1 METVLRSAS
10 REVVIGPQQPFCII
24 GERINP
30 TGRKIFQ
37 EQLRR
42 GDLSRI
48 EIDVAQQV
56 AGGAMV
62 LDVNM
67 GAPLADEA
75 ELMVAAVKLIQGLT
89 DLPLCIDSS
98 IIEVLDAGLAAYQG
112 KALVNSV
119 TAEDERLE
127 AILPLVKKYGAAVI
141 ALPNDEEEIPE
152 DPRKRLDLARKI
164 IHVATGRFGIPAEDI
179 VIDPLAMP
187 VGADT
192 SLVVKTMETISL
204 LREEFGVNTTLGASN
219 VSFGMPDRH
228 AIGAAFLPMAITSG
242 LTSAILDARAPQ
254 IVRAVQ
260 AADLLLDRDPW
271 GASWIAA
278 HRAQQAAQA
287 QHRPRRDHG
296 AARDGRCG
304 RQHAALN
311 SPQRKP
317 ARRAPPRRCQYD
329 GASADGVFTDGPVRV
344 DLRFEPSGRQV
355 RVPAGVSVFDA
366 ASWNGIAIDSTCGG
380 HGTCK
385 KCKVRMLDGAA
396 APSALDIR
404 AFSPDELRDGWRLAC
419 RVLADGDARI
429 DVPPLATRPKAATVG
444 VGRQV
449 ILRPAVQK
457 RYLELDEPSLA
468 DQRSDIERILDGVD
482 DLELRP
488 DLHAVRVAGRALRAA
503 DFKVTAVI
511 VDEVLIDV
519 QPGDT
524 SGRLFGIA
532 FDLGTTTVVATL
544 LDLST
549 GTPVAVAS
557 ALNQQQPFGADVI
570 TRISATM
577 MDPDTLARLTALAQ
591 QTLAELAAEVCAAG
605 GIDPAE
611 VYEVALAGN
620 ATMTHIVLG
629 IDPEP
634 LGVAPFILATRLLPE
649 VLAAELGLPAH
660 PRARAVIFPPFGAYV
675 GGDIT
680 AGLLASGMDRD
691 ARTRLFIDI
700 GTNCEIVLGNRD
712 WLLATAAPAG
722 PAFEGAAIRCGMRAA
737 DGAIEV
743 VTMTPDGLELKVIGD
758 TEPAGLCG
766 SGLVDAVTGLVRLGL
781 LDSSGRLV
789 SEERAA
795 ELAPGLADRLTQ
807 LGAER
812 VFVLHWLGEPGNVSR
827 SVYLSQRDVRE
838 LQFAKAAIATGWRIL
853 LEEAGLEPG
862 DIQQVLLAGSFG
874 SYLSPANA
882 IRIGLVPDIP
892 VLRVVS
898 AGNVAGEGA
907 KMALLSVRER
917 AGGLALL
924 EEVRYV
930 ELSDRADFNDRF
942 VDQLAFP
949 D

>member
-1 METVLRSAS
+1 MVPSGTAAADDSMQRS
-10 REVVIGPQQPFCII
+10 I
-24 GERINP
+24 
-30 TGRKIFQ
+30 
-37 EQLRR
+37 RR
-42 GDLSRI
+42 NENRHG
-48 EIDVAQQV
+48 
-56 AGGAMV
+56 
-62 LDVNM
+62 
-67 GAPLADEA
+67 
-75 ELMVAAVKLIQGLT
+75 
-89 DLPLCIDSS
+89 
-98 IIEVLDAGLAAYQG
+98 
-112 KALVNSV
+112 
-119 TAEDERLE
+119 
-127 AILPLVKKYGAAVI
+127 
-141 ALPNDEEEIPE
+141 ALP
-152 DPRKRLDLARKI
+152 
-164 IHVATGRFGIPAEDI
+164 H
-179 VIDPLAMP
+179 
-187 VGADT
+187 
-192 SLVVKTMETISL
+192 
-204 LREEFGVNTTLGASN
+204 
-219 VSFGMPDRH
+219 
-228 AIGAAFLPMAITSG
+228 
-242 LTSAILDARAPQ
+242 
-254 IVRAVQ
+254 
-260 AADLLLDRDPW
+260 
-271 GASWIAA
+271 
-278 HRAQQAAQA
+278 
-287 QHRPRRDHG
+287 
-296 AARDGRCG
+296 
-304 RQHAALN
+304 
-311 SPQRKP
+311 
-317 ARRAPPRRCQYD
+317 D
-329 GASADGVFTDGPVRV
+329 GANGDGAVVTDGPVRV

-488 DLHAVRVAGRALRAA
+488 DLHALRVAGRALRAA

-591 QTLAELAAEVCAAG
+591 QTLAELAAEACAAG

-649 VLAAELGLPAH
+649 VLAAELGIPAH

-853 LEEAGLEPG
+853 LEEAGLEPR

-882 IRIGLVPDIP
+882 IRLGLVPDIP

-949 D
+949 G

>member
-1 METVLRSAS
+1 
-10 REVVIGPQQPFCII
+10 
-24 GERINP
+24 
-30 TGRKIFQ
+30 
-37 EQLRR
+37 
-42 GDLSRI
+42 
-48 EIDVAQQV
+48 
-56 AGGAMV
+56 
-62 LDVNM
+62 
-67 GAPLADEA
+67 
-75 ELMVAAVKLIQGLT
+75 
-89 DLPLCIDSS
+89 
-98 IIEVLDAGLAAYQG
+98 
-112 KALVNSV
+112 V
-119 TAEDERLE
+119 T
-127 AILPLVKKYGAAVI
+127 
-141 ALPNDEEEIPE
+141 
-152 DPRKRLDLARKI
+152 
-164 IHVATGRFGIPAEDI
+164 T
-179 VIDPLAMP
+179 
-187 VGADT
+187 
-192 SLVVKTMETISL
+192 
-204 LREEFGVNTTLGASN
+204 
-219 VSFGMPDRH
+219 
-228 AIGAAFLPMAITSG
+228 
-242 LTSAILDARAPQ
+242 
-254 IVRAVQ
+254 
-260 AADLLLDRDPW
+260 
-271 GASWIAA
+271 
-278 HRAQQAAQA
+278 A
-287 QHRPRRDHG
+287 QHRD
-296 AARDGRCG
+296 ADV
-304 RQHAALN
+304 
-311 SPQRKP
+311 
-317 ARRAPPRRCQYD
+317 
-329 GASADGVFTDGPVRV
+329 SADGPVRV

-419 RVLADGDARI
+419 RVLAEGDARI

-488 DLHAVRVAGRALRAA
+488 DLHAVRVAGRALRAG

-591 QTLAELAAEVCAAG
+591 QTLAELAAEACAAG

-649 VLAAELGLPAH
+649 VLAAELGIPAH

-743 VTMTPDGLELKVIGD
+743 VTMTPDGLGLKVIGD

-766 SGLVDAVTGLVRLGL
+766 SGLVDAVTGLVQLGL

-882 IRIGLVPDIP
+882 IRLGLVPDIP